1 MLDYTAQNF
10 MQWSRLGSRKLFG
23 LALKE
28 LAKDDSNLFVI
39 AADVASSAGLN
50 EFCEE
55 LPEQFFN
62 TGISEQNMIAMASG
76 MALEGKNVF
85 VTSFAPFASLRP
97 FEAIKSLVGS
107 MHLNVK
113 IVSLASGFSLGVQG
127 NSHFALDDIAVMRTI
142 PGMTILSPSDCVETV
157 KCLDVLS
164 KFEGPAYLRLTGLA
178 GAPNI
183 HKEDYDFSIGKIEKI
198 KDGENVAIL
207 ATGAV
212 INECVRATR
221 LLGKDGI
228 SCSVYNVH
236 TLKPLDEE
244 FIGNL
249 AKQHK
254 MIVTVEEHG
263 IVGGLGSSVSEIVS
277 SLGASCVV
285 KRMGAADAHLIDG
298 DYSFLLD
305 HCGLSSAK
313 IRENILNDYSRL

>member
-1 MLDYTAQNF
+1 

-23 LALKE
+23 QALNE
-28 LAKDDSNLFVI
+28 LAKDCANLFVI

-55 LPEQFFN
+55 HPSQFYN

-76 MALEGKNVF
+76 MALEGSNVF

-113 IVSLASGFSLGVQG
+113 VVSLASGFSLGVQG

-157 KCLDVLS
+157 KCIDALT
-164 KFEGPAYLRLTGLA
+164 KFDGPAYLRLTGLA
-178 GAPNI
+178 GAPNV
-183 HKEDYDFSIGKIEKI
+183 HKEDYDFSIGKIEKV
-198 KDGENVAIL
+198 KDGDNVAIL

-212 INECVRATR
+212 INECIRASR
-221 LLGKDGI
+221 LLGKDGV
-228 SCSVYNVH
+228 SCSVHNVH
-236 TLKPLDEE
+236 TLKPLDSLYIE
-244 FIGNL
+244 NL
-249 AKQHK
+249 AKQYK
-254 MIVTVEEHG
+254 LIVTVEEHG
-263 IVGGLGSSVSEIVS
+263 VIGGLGSSVAEVVS
-277 SLGASCVV
+277 SLGLQNVV
-285 KRMGAADAHLIDG
+285 SRIGVSDTHLKDG

-305 HCGLSSAK
+305 QCGLSSAK
-313 IRENILNDYSRL
+313 IRERILNDYSRL